1 MTKPDQDDPAAAMIA
16 ACRLLYDA
24 IDRLDA
30 VAAERV
36 GISRNDLRALNMLE
50 HGPIK
55 PRAMAE
61 GLGLTTGAVTS
72 LIDRLEGRGLVLR
85 APDPEDRRG
94 VLVEPTEAMF
104 TALAPLYRS
113 VAGRVMALADRYGPE
128 EARDAA
134 RHLRDTA
141 AAYAGCAPEPDAAEQ
156 RPHG

>member
-1 MTKPDQDDPAAAMIA
+1 MAELDPDDPAAAMVA

-36 GISRNDLRALNMLE
+36 AISRNDLRALNMLE
-50 HGPIK
+50 RGPIK
-55 PRAMAE
+55 PRALAE

-72 LIDRLEGRGLVLR
+72 LIDRLERRGLVRR

-113 VAGRVMALADRYGPE
+113 VAQRVVSLSETYGPK
-128 EARDAA
+128 EASEAA
-134 RHLRDTA
+134 RHLRDIA
-141 AAYAGCAPEPDAAEQ
+141 AAYAGCAPQPDAAGQ

>member
-1 MTKPDQDDPAAAMIA
+1 MAEPDQNDPAAAMVA

-55 PRAMAE
+55 PRALAE

-72 LIDRLEGRGLVLR
+72 LIDRLEGRGLVRR
-85 APDPEDRRG
+85 APDPKDRRG
-94 VLVEPTEAMF
+94 VLVEPTEAML

-113 VAGRVMALADRYGPE
+113 VARGISGLAVTYGE
-128 EARDAA
+128 AEARVAA
-134 RHLRDTA
+134 QHLHDVA
-141 AAYAGCAPEPDAAEQ
+141 AAYGKATSEASE
-156 RPHG
+156 R